1 MKNLKFVVV
10 FSQTKAMHWR
20 LSFLNR
26 PGFPGGSI
34 L

>member
-1 MKNLKFVVV
+1 MNTGTGTDARMFQLHGHG
-10 FSQTKAMHWR
+10 SA
-20 LSFLNR
+20 LNR